1 MMNNLLLKNAD
12 LYAPEH
18 KGVVDVLVLNG
29 KVAAVGPKLDVKLPE
44 LETIDLEGALAAP
57 GIVDHHNHFGGA
69 GGEGGFNFR
78 TPPAQLST
86 FVKAGITTAVGLLG
100 TDGIS
105 RSLVELLAKARAL
118 DIEGLSTWIY
128 TGAYQLPGPTITG
141 KVGSDIAWIDK
152 IIGCKMALSDHR
164 SSHPS
169 AKTIRA
175 LVSEVRV
182 SAMLAGKKGV
192 VCVHMGSEPTGL
204 DPLRAAVKDSEVPL
218 THFMPTHVTRNMT
231 LLDDTI
237 AWVKEGGLGDI
248 TAHDDTWQ
256 CLAHVAESGAD
267 LSHICFSSDGNGS
280 MPKFDDKKNLIGMGV
295 GDPASILEAVGDCI
309 RHEVI
314 APEKIF
320 ACASTNP
327 AFWLGLP
334 AKGRIEKG
342 YDADIMVLDSD
353 YKLRTLVA
361 RGRVMMRDE
370 AVLVKGTFE

>member
-1 MMNNLLLKNAD
+1 MNNLLLKNAD

-44 LETIDLEGALAAP
+44 LEVIDLEGALAAP

-69 GGEGGFNFR
+69 GGEGGFNF
-78 TPPAQLST
+78 
-86 FVKAGITTAVGLLG
+86 
-100 TDGIS
+100 

-164 SSHPS
+164 SSHP
-169 AKTIRA
+169 AAETIRA

-204 DPLRAAVKDSEVPL
+204 DPLRAAIKDSEVPP
-218 THFMPTHVTRNMT
+218 THFMPTHVTRNRT

-237 AWVKEGGLGDI
+237 AWIKEGGLGDI
-248 TAHDDTWQ
+248 TAHDDTWE
-256 CLAHVAESGAD
+256 CVAHVVESGAD
-267 LSHICFSSDGNGS
+267 LSHVCFSSDGNGS
-280 MPKFDDKKNLIGMGV
+280 MPKFDEKKNLIGMGV
-295 GDPASILEAVGDCI
+295 GDPASILAAIGDCL
-309 RHEVI
+309 RHEVVS
-314 APEKIF
+314 AENAF
-320 ACASTNP
+320 AFASTNP

-334 AKGRIEKG
+334 GKGKVEKN
-342 YDADIMVLDSD
+342 YDADIMVLNPDFT
-353 YKLRTLVA
+353 LRSLVA
-361 RGRVMMRDE
+361 RGRVMMRDGQ
-370 AVLVKGTFE
+370 VLVKGTFE